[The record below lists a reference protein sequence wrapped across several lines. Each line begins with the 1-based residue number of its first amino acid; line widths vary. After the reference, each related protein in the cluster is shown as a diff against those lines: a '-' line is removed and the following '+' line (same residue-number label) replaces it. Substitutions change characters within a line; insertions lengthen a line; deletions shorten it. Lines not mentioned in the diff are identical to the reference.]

1 MVVVDIKPVG
11 HVGWHSSTTLLLPT
25 THMSKN
31 VSYMLSAFIFK
42 FIWLLVFVLIIPLL
56 NVKYL

>member
-42 FIWLLVFVLIIPLL
+42 FI
-56 NVKYL
+56 